1 MSQIANAKI
10 SVIREHDYSSEPG
23 FVLSSFSGRETM
35 TLSKGFPG
43 PILIPWALW
52 IVIALQTLNGI
63 DVTEHHFLSQRMVVG
78 LIGTCFCLSKPVYHF
93 VPSAKVLCLN
103 STITLVNSGQT

>member
-43 PILIPWALW
+43 PILIPWFLW
-52 IVIALQTLNGI
+52 IVLDLQTLNGI
-63 DVTEHHFLSQRMVVG
+63 DVTVKQFLSQRTG
-78 LIGTCFCLSKPVYHF
+78 WKNITKCSLRRNRRSKF
-93 VPSAKVLCLN
+93 S
-103 STITLVNSGQT
+103 LVKGERI